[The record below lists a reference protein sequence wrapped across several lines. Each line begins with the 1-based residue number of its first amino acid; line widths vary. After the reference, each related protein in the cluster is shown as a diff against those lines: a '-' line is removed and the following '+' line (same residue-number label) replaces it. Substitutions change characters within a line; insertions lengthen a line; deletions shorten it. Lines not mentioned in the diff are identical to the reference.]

1 MKYIFIL
8 LTLLFTSCNTLKI
21 QVQVGPVGKPCK
33 TYINTS
39 NKVTPANFLFTDQ
52 LTFYSVVEF
61 SKDGEKFKKEFD
73 NCKNLSDAYEQV
85 RKYVEKVCK

>member
-39 NKVTPANFLFTDQ
+39 NKVTP
-52 LTFYSVVEF
+52 V
-61 SKDGEKFKKEFD
+61 KF
-73 NCKNLSDAYEQV
+73 QQ
-85 RKYVEKVCK
+85 

>member
-21 QVQVGPVGKPCK
+21 QVQVGPVGKPYK

-39 NKVTPANFLFTDQ
+39 NKVTLANFQ
-52 LTFYSVVEF
+52 
-61 SKDGEKFKKEFD
+61 
-73 NCKNLSDAYEQV
+73 Q
-85 RKYVEKVCK
+85 

>member
-33 TYINTS
+33 TYINIS
-39 NKVTPANFLFTDQ
+39 NKVTPANF
-52 LTFYSVVEF
+52 S
-61 SKDGEKFKKEFD
+61 
-73 NCKNLSDAYEQV
+73 NNLLN
-85 RKYVEKVCK
+85 YVANVTYFN

>member
-33 TYINTS
+33 TLLIRLLQQIFSNNLLNYIAN
-39 NKVTPANFLFTDQ
+39 VTYF
-52 LTFYSVVEF
+52 
-61 SKDGEKFKKEFD
+61 
-73 NCKNLSDAYEQV
+73 
-85 RKYVEKVCK
+85 